1 MHSKLNMQ
9 KVAVTPHVR
18 LSRLQELQLA
28 KNINA
33 FTRAKRVVCVC
44 VCVCV
49 FCLSVCVIWGGCAM
63 LDAERVSLMDSLG
76 WPGERACKCIAVQL

>member
-49 FCLSVCVIWGGCAM
+49 FCLSVCVFLCVFLLWRGKREDPSC
-63 LDAERVSLMDSLG
+63 SS
-76 WPGERACKCIAVQL
+76 AVQTGEGLSG